1 MSVTAS
7 AVIASTLIVSDG
19 ADATVKSEKNVEAP
33 WTVTIKLTQKDKNMN
48 TSKVL
53 KNRIVKKDSEVEDD
67 SYARASRIAC
77 ASGTYTVES
86 GDTISEIAYSFGI
99 STEQLMAW
107 NNLDSTIIMPGQEV
121 TLEEAA
127 SDTLYADN
135 SNEVEEEVAEE
146 VEEVTEPEESLE
158 IVEVEEPQVET
169 STPDNEVAVA
179 SAEPAPTEEEPE
191 AEEPVAEEEVVEEPA
206 VEEEDQTEEGIA
218 VAMAVAE
225 DEPEEEVTEEEV
237 VEETEESVE
246 EEETSSTPEVATMS
260 VSASDQAEEDQAEGE
275 RQEQAE
281 KDKQAEAEKQAQAEK
296 DKQAEA
302 ERQAQAENDKQAEA
316 ERQAEAEKDK
326 QAKAERQAEAEE
338 ERQAQAEKD
347 KQAEAETQA
356 QAERDKQAEAE
367 GEAQAEAERQAQ
379 AEKDKQAEAEKQK
392 EPEPA
397 PQPSGDLISNAK
409 SVMGT
414 PYVWGGTSTSGF
426 DCSGFIYWAHKQSG
440 NDIGRTSTDGYYN
453 TSYIVNNPQPGDL
466 VFFEGTYRSGI
477 SHIGIY
483 LGGGQFIHAGSST
496 GVAIASV
503 HSGYWGDHFHS
514 YKRFY

>member
-7 AVIASTLIVSDG
+7 AVIASTLMVSDG
-19 ADATVKSEKNVEAP
+19 ADETVKSEKNVEAP
-33 WTVTIKLTQKDKNMN
+33 WTVSLKHTP
-48 TSKVL
+48 KVKHINASEVL
-53 KNRIVKKDSEVEDD
+53 QNRLVKKDSEEEDD
-67 SYARASRIAC
+67 SSARASRKAS

-135 SNEVEEEVAEE
+135 SNEVEEEVVEE
-146 VEEVTEPEESLE
+146 VVEVTEPEESLE

-179 SAEPAPTEEEPE
+179 SAEPVEEEPQ
-191 AEEPVAEEEVVEEPA
+191 AEEPVVEEPVVEEEVVEEPA
-206 VEEEDQTEEGIA
+206 VEEPAVEEEDQADEGIA
-218 VAMAVAE
+218 VAATMAVAE
-225 DEPEEEVTEEEV
+225 DEPEEEVDDEGVEEEEV
-237 VEETEESVE
+237 VEEAVE
-246 EEETSSTPEVATMS
+246 EEETSSTPQVATMS
-260 VSASDQAEEDQAEGE
+260 VSTTNNQVEEDQAEVE
-275 RQEQAE
+275 RQE
-281 KDKQAEAEKQAQAEK
+281 QAEAEKQAQAEK

-302 ERQAQAENDKQAEA
+302 ERQAQAEKEKQAEA
-316 ERQAEAEKDK
+316 
-326 QAKAERQAEAEE
+326 

-347 KQAEAETQA
+347 K
-356 QAERDKQAEAE
+356 
-367 GEAQAEAERQAQ
+367 QAEAERQAQ

-392 EPEPA
+392 EQEPA

-440 NDIGRTSTDGYYN
+440 NDIGRTSTDGYYK

-477 SHIGIY
+477 SHMGNY

-514 YKRFY
+514 YKRIY

>member
-33 WTVTIKLTQKDKNMN
+33 WTVTIKLTQKDKNIN
-48 TSKVL
+48 ASDVL
-53 KNRIVKKDSEVEDD
+53 QNRLVKKDSEEEDD
-67 SYARASRIAC
+67 SSARASRKAS

-135 SNEVEEEVAEE
+135 SNEEEEEVAEE

-179 SAEPAPTEEEPE
+179 SAERAPTEEEHE
-191 AEEPVAEEEVVEEPA
+191 AEEPVAEEEVGEERA

-260 VSASDQAEEDQAEGE
+260 VSASDQAEEDQAEVE

-302 ERQAQAENDKQAEA
+302 ERQAQAEKDKQAEA
-316 ERQAEAEKDK
+316 
-326 QAKAERQAEAEE
+326 

-347 KQAEAETQA
+347 KQAEAERQ
-356 QAERDKQAEAE
+356 
-367 GEAQAEAERQAQ
+367 AQAEAERQAQ

-414 PYVWGGTSTSGF
+414 PYVWGGSSTSGF

-453 TSYIVNNPQPGDL
+453 TSYIVNNPQPGDR
-466 VFFEGTYRSGI
+466 VFFEGRYRSGI
-477 SHIGIY
+477 SNMGRY
-483 LGGGQFIHAGSST
+483 LVGGQFIHAGSST

>member
-260 VSASDQAEEDQAEGE
+260 VSASDQAEEDQAEVE

-302 ERQAQAENDKQAEA
+302 ERQAQAEKDKQAEA
-316 ERQAEAEKDK
+316 
-326 QAKAERQAEAEE
+326 

-347 KQAEAETQA
+347 KQAEAERQ
-356 QAERDKQAEAE
+356 
-367 GEAQAEAERQAQ
+367 AQAEAERQAQ

-414 PYVWGGTSTSGF
+414 PYVWGGSSTSGF

-477 SHIGIY
+477 SHMGIY

>member
-19 ADATVKSEKNVEAP
+19 ADATVKSQKNVEAP
-33 WTVTIKLTQKDKNMN
+33 WTVSLKHTP
-48 TSKVL
+48 KVKHINASDVL
-53 KNRIVKKDSEVEDD
+53 QNRIVKKDSEEEDD
-67 SYARASRIAC
+67 SSAKASRKAS

-135 SNEVEEEVAEE
+135 SNEVEEVVEEVA
-146 VEEVTEPEESLE
+146 EVTEPEENLE
-158 IVEVEEPQVET
+158 IVEVAEPQVET

-179 SAEPAPTEEEPE
+179 SAEPVEEEPQ
-191 AEEPVAEEEVVEEPA
+191 AEEPVVEEPVVEEEVVEEPA
-206 VEEEDQTEEGIA
+206 VEEEDQADEGIA
-218 VAMAVAE
+218 VAATMAVAE
-225 DEPEEEVTEEEV
+225 DEPEEEVEEEDVVEEV
-237 VEETEESVE
+237 VEE
-246 EEETSSTPEVATMS
+246 EETPSTPEVATMS
-260 VSASDQAEEDQAEGE
+260 VSTEEDQAEVE
-275 RQEQAE
+275 EQEQAE
-281 KDKQAEAEKQAQAEK
+281 IDKQAEAERQAQAEK

-302 ERQAQAENDKQAEA
+302 ERQAQAEKDKQAEA
-316 ERQAEAEKDK
+316 ERQA
-326 QAKAERQAEAEE
+326 
-338 ERQAQAEKD
+338 QAEKD
-347 KQAEAETQA
+347 K
-356 QAERDKQAEAE
+356 
-367 GEAQAEAERQAQ
+367 QAEAERQAQ

-414 PYVWGGTSTSGF
+414 PYVWGGSSTSGF

-477 SHIGIY
+477 SHMGIY